1 MKKILILGSNGFIG
15 KNLKE
20 YLLQSDVE
28 YKLFLPSRL
37 ELDLLDEKA
46 VESYLSST
54 YFDVIINA
62 AVCNP
67 VRGNDISKKSEIE
80 QDLRMYFNLKK
91 YNNLYGK
98 MLYFG
103 SGAEFDKSKNIISV
117 SEDEFLNDIPH
128 TQYGFAK
135 YIIGK
140 DIENSDNIYNLRIFG
155 LFGKYENWKTTFI
168 SGACCKALK
177 GLPITIRQ
185 NVYFDYLYI
194 DDFCKIV
201 EWFVNNIPRYHTY
214 NITSGEKI
222 DLVTIAEI
230 INKLSD
236 MEVPVYVCKEGLANE
251 YTANNA
257 RILKESGI
265 ILKGISV
272 SNIRDLLNYY
282 RKNIDKIDMYS
293 LLYK

>member
-54 YFDVIINA
+54 FFDVIINA

-140 DIENSDNIYNLRIFG
+140 DIENSENIYNLRIFG

-201 EWFVNNIPRYHTY
+201 EWFVNNTPQYHTY
-214 NITSGEKI
+214 NVTSGEKI
-222 DLVTIAEI
+222 DLVTIAGI

-236 MEVPVYVCKEGLANE
+236 IEVPVYVCKEGLANE

-265 ILKGISV
+265 ILKGIRV
-272 SNIRDLLNYY
+272 GNIRDLLNYY
-282 RKNIDKIDMYS
+282 RKSIDKIDLYS
-293 LLYK
+293 LLYQ